1 MRKVAA
7 LWLLAGV
14 VGLASN
20 DAEARVDV
28 GTPIEVVRMAEVA
41 TMLSSYS
48 ATVPEI
54 GPAASTGERGHQIP

>member
-20 DAEARVDV
+20 VAEARVDV

-48 ATVPEI
+48 ATAPEM
-54 GPAASTGERGHQIP
+54 GPAQGFGGEGDA